1 MGIPSY
7 FSYIAKNH
15 TDIIQKLCKFEK
27 NIDNLYLDS
36 NSIIYDC
43 LRAISDE
50 YKKCKNDIEFETL
63 LNIAVCKKIDEYILH
78 LQPKKKVFIAFDGVA
93 PVAKLEQQ
101 RNRRYKSNLLSQ
113 IRNSIEEDETVMWNK
128 TAITPGTRFMVNLN
142 LFIQK
147 YYNNQEKLFGIE
159 EFIISGSDECGE
171 GEHKLFQYIRDNS
184 SYHHGTVTVIYG
196 LDADLIMLCINHL
209 PISKQIYLY
218 RETPEFAKSLNRNL
232 EPNESYLMH
241 IPPFRIFTEGK

>member
-147 YYNNQEKLFGIE
+147 YYNKQEKQFGIE